1 VFYSATP
8 ANFKRTVTFPPP
20 HSLRKPA
27 AAAVGIVDFS
37 AMAAPYA
44 PFREYWVSPGRPG
57 AEQTR
62 APGIPSRH
70 VVAAGARAVHGD
82 AVDTMAPYL
91 LRGDPLADDVVAA
104 FEGVSPADAME
115 VVSRA
120 LKGGVAPRHAPAA
133 LRTYLDALHDVP
145 SWVDWKA
152 INRGGDVMAR
162 SGIFG
167 LFVLM
172 CGSLPLAYSSPAGVK
187 PLVATGDLR
196 GMAQRRLFETLRF
209 VHETCKPDALRP
221 GGAAW
226 LITARVRLIHA
237 AIRQRLARAST
248 WRAAEWG
255 LPINQFDMAGTNL
268 AFSVSFLECMRR
280 FGFTY
285 SADDAAA
292 HMALWRYSG
301 HLIGLDA
308 DLAVVTEE
316 AGRRRSS
323 VIMATQEPPDDDCR
337 ALVSSLVCVPFLPW
351 AKETNGA
358 MRALY
363 YTVSRAFVGDYYADA
378 FGYPGYP
385 VVPVLATY
393 GAMAKVNDSVR
404 RVSSRGERAA
414 VLAGRQTW
422 ATILN
427 IGLGGKGAE
436 FHIPMR
442 GGGVRRAS
450 MAPPSR

>member
-1 VFYSATP
+1 MD
-8 ANFKRTVTFPPP
+8 
-20 HSLRKPA
+20 
-27 AAAVGIVDFS
+27 IVDS
-37 AMAAPYA
+37 RTMAAPYA
-44 PFREYWVSPGRPG
+44 PFREYWVSPGAPG
-57 AEQTR
+57 AELFR
-62 APGIPSRH
+62 APGIPTRH
-70 VVAAGARAVHGD
+70 VPAAGARAVHGG
-82 AVDTMAPYL
+82 AIDTIAPYL
-91 LRGDPLADDVVAA
+91 MRGDPLADAVVDA
-104 FEGVSPADAME
+104 FEGTPPADVMQ
-115 VVSRA
+115 VVTRA

-133 LRTYLDALHDVP
+133 LRTYLDAVHEVP
-145 SWVDWKA
+145 AWVDWAA
-152 INRGGDVMAR
+152 INRGADVMAR

-187 PLVATGDLR
+187 PLVATGDMR

-221 GGAAW
+221 GGTAW

-237 AIRQRLARAST
+237 AIRQRLTWAASF
-248 WRAAEWG
+248 RQDEWG
-255 LPINQFDMAGTNL
+255 LPINQLDMVGTNL

-280 FGFTY
+280 FGFVY
-285 SADDAAA
+285 GAEDVAA

-301 HLIGLDA
+301 HVIGVDSALSVA
-308 DLAVVTEE
+308 TEAE
-316 AGRRRSS
+316 GRRRSAS
-323 VIMATQEPPDDDCR
+323 IMATQAPPDDDCR
-337 ALVSSLVCVPFLPW
+337 ALVGALVCVPFFPW

-378 FGYPGYP
+378 FGYPAYP
-385 VVPVLATY
+385 VAPVLATY
-393 GAMAKVNDSVR
+393 GAMAKVNDGVR
-404 RVSSRGERAA
+404 RVSPGGERAA

-436 FHIPMR
+436 FHIPVR
-442 GGGVRRAS
+442 GGGVRRPSA
-450 MAPPSR
+450 APAPR